1 MRKMILSI
9 IAVCS
14 AMMMQAQEIDF
25 EGLKAFAE
33 ELEALQGEHV
43 SCDTMAY
50 REFLDYLGTLI
61 VGDADELFAKLD
73 KEDFQ
78 FINISSP
85 DDIGRESIYKVLDKY
100 EVTTAEVLFGIPLL
114 LCNRSNGDLVVLFVG
129 DKASLMILDYGDSI
143 EVLYLN
149 SDLMEIIKEIFTS
162 NMANG
167 DEVKITIGNSGD
179 LQFSYSFSR
188 TTEGIT
194 TERKEREP
202 TERKANEGEEPKVY
216 SFDQQS
222 DGTDPYERFNEEV
235 IEIASKAAESS
246 IPAGVQEI
254 ADLEKPSFV
263 LNLETSRFFVAIP
276 TVSEEIKKEMQPY
289 AAYGVYDWIN
299 ELGFGKGAMTD
310 SADQKS
316 EIILPEDVARLYAVK
331 HLPQEKWNE
340 EGYSPLFKVIYQKE
354 YQGGTPAVLYRHSKN
369 EAGYKDMLSDL
380 GFLFKLELGDT
391 YKNLEVTQQS
401 ERNGKRFVQLYGK
414 SNIVMYVFDSP
425 EDKYCH
431 MSILIGGAGG
441 FEQAVNEYV
450 IGGERDIATRCNII
464 INSDVADGSGG
475 IHFTTDEYF
484 FAGKSHQNGVHIDFK
499 YWDLYT
505 R

>member
-1 MRKMILSI
+1 MKKMILWLA
-9 IAVCS
+9 AVCT
-14 AMMMQAQEIDF
+14 AMTMQAQEIDWT
-25 EGLKAFAE
+25 GLTIFAE
-33 ELEALQGEHV
+33 ELEALQDEHV

-61 VGDADELFAKLD
+61 VGDADELFSKMD

-78 FINISSP
+78 FINISSF
-85 DDIGRESIYKVLDKY
+85 DGIGRESIYKVLDKY

-129 DKASLMILDYGDSI
+129 DKASLMILDYGDSM

-162 NMANG
+162 KMTNG

-188 TTEGIT
+188 TTDSRI
-194 TERKEREP
+194 TERKE
-202 TERKANEGEEPKVY
+202 NEEPKVY

-222 DGTDPYERFNEEV
+222 DGTEYLSFNKDVNKETANTE
-235 IEIASKAAESS
+235 K
-246 IPAGVQEI
+246 VQEI
-254 ADLEKPSFV
+254 ADLKKPTFV
-263 LNLETSRFFVAIP
+263 LNLETGRVNVAIP
-276 TVSEEIKKEMQPY
+276 TVPEDIKKDMQPY

-299 ELGFGKGAMTD
+299 GLGFGKGAMAD

-331 HLPQEKWNE
+331 HQPQEKWNE
-340 EGYSPLFKVIYQKE
+340 EGYSPLFKAIYQKE
-354 YQGGTPAVLYRHSKN
+354 YQGSTPAVLYRHSKN
-369 EAGYKDMLSDL
+369 EAGYKDMLRDL

-391 YKNLEVTQQS
+391 YKNLKVTQQS
-401 ERNGKRFVQLYGK
+401 EREGKRFVQLYGEGG
-414 SNIVMYVFDSP
+414 ILMCVFDSS

-431 MSILIGGAGG
+431 MSILVGGAGG

-450 IGGERDIATRCNII
+450 IGGERDFATRCNII
-464 INSDVADGSGG
+464 INSDLSDGSGG

-484 FAGKSHQNGVHIDFK
+484 FAGKSHKNGVHIDFK

-505 R
+505 K

>member
-1 MRKMILSI
+1 
-9 IAVCS
+9 
-14 AMMMQAQEIDF
+14 MQAQEIDWM
-25 EGLKAFAE
+25 GLTKFSN
-33 ELEALQGEHV
+33 ELESLQGEHV

-61 VGDADELFAKLD
+61 VGDADELFSKMD

-85 DDIGRESIYKVLDKY
+85 DGIGRESIYKVLDKY

-162 NMANG
+162 KMTNG

-188 TTEGIT
+188 TRDEQ
-194 TERKEREP
+194 EEDEKEQ
-202 TERKANEGEEPKVY
+202 KVY

-222 DGTDPYERFNEEV
+222 DGTEYLSFNEDVNKETPN
-235 IEIASKAAESS
+235 AEK
-246 IPAGVQEI
+246 VQEI
-254 ADLEKPSFV
+254 ADLKKPAFV
-263 LNLETSRFFVAIP
+263 LNLETGCVNVAIP
-276 TVSEEIKKEMQPY
+276 AVPEDTRKDMQPY

-299 ELGFGKGAMTD
+299 GLGFGKGAMTD

-316 EIILPEDVARLYAVK
+316 GIILPEDVARLYAVK

-340 EGYSPLFKVIYQKE
+340 EGYSPMLKAIYQKE

-369 EAGYKDMLSDL
+369 EAGYRDMLSDL

-391 YKNLEVTQQS
+391 YKNLKVTQQS
-401 ERNGKRFVQLYGK
+401 EREGKRFVQLYGEGG
-414 SNIVMYVFDSP
+414 ILMCVFESS

-431 MSILIGGAGG
+431 MSILIGGSGG

-464 INSDVADGSGG
+464 INSDPSDGSGG

-484 FAGKSHQNGVHIDFK
+484 FAGKSHKSGVHINFR

-505 R
+505 K

>member
-1 MRKMILSI
+1 MIMKKMILSI

-14 AMMMQAQEIDF
+14 AMVMQAQEIDWM
-25 EGLKAFAE
+25 GLTKFSN
-33 ELEALQGEHV
+33 ELESLQGEHV

-61 VGDADELFAKLD
+61 VGDADELFSKMD

-85 DDIGRESIYKVLDKY
+85 DGIGRESIYKVLDKY

-129 DKASLMILDYGDSI
+129 DKASLMIIDYGDSI

-162 NMANG
+162 KMTNG

-188 TTEGIT
+188 TTDSRI
-194 TERKEREP
+194 TERKEDES
-202 TERKANEGEEPKVY
+202 EEPKVY

-222 DGTDPYERFNEEV
+222 DGTEYLSLNKDVNKETANTE
-235 IEIASKAAESS
+235 K
-246 IPAGVQEI
+246 VQEI
-254 ADLEKPSFV
+254 ADLKKPTFV
-263 LNLETSRFFVAIP
+263 LNLETGRVNVAIP
-276 TVSEEIKKEMQPY
+276 TVPEDIKKDMQPY

-299 ELGFGKGAMTD
+299 GLGFGKGAMTD

-340 EGYSPLFKVIYQKE
+340 EGYSPTFKAIYQKE
-354 YQGGTPAVLYRHSKN
+354 YQGGTPAVLYRFSKS
-369 EAGYKDMLSDL
+369 EEGYKDMLSDL

-391 YKNLEVTQQS
+391 YRNLKVTQQS
-401 ERNGKRFVQLYGK
+401 ERNGKRFVQLYGEGG
-414 SNIVMYVFDSP
+414 ILMCVFDSP
-425 EDKYCH
+425 ADHYCH
-431 MSILIGGAGG
+431 MSILVGGGGG

-450 IGGERDIATRCNII
+450 FGGERDIATRCNII
-464 INSDVADGSGG
+464 INSDLSGDSCG

-484 FAGKSHQNGVHIDFK
+484 FAGKSHKNGVHIDFR

-505 R
+505 K

>member
-1 MRKMILSI
+1 MKKMILSI

-14 AMMMQAQEIDF
+14 AMVMQAQEIDWM
-25 EGLKAFAE
+25 GLTKFSN
-33 ELEALQGEHV
+33 ELESLQGEHV

-61 VGDADELFAKLD
+61 VGDADELFSKMD

-85 DDIGRESIYKVLDKY
+85 DGIGRESIYKVLDKY

-162 NMANG
+162 KMTNG
-167 DEVKITIGNSGD
+167 DEVKITIGASGD

-188 TTEGIT
+188 TRDEQ
-194 TERKEREP
+194 EEDEKEQ
-202 TERKANEGEEPKVY
+202 KVY

-222 DGTDPYERFNEEV
+222 DGTEYLSFNEDVNKETPN
-235 IEIASKAAESS
+235 AEK
-246 IPAGVQEI
+246 VQEI
-254 ADLEKPSFV
+254 ADLKKPAFV
-263 LNLETSRFFVAIP
+263 LNLETGCVNVAIP
-276 TVSEEIKKEMQPY
+276 AVPEDTRKDMQPY

-299 ELGFGKGAMTD
+299 GLGFGKGAMTD

-340 EGYSPLFKVIYQKE
+340 EGYSPMLKAIYQKE

-369 EAGYKDMLSDL
+369 EAGYRDMLSDL

-391 YKNLEVTQQS
+391 YKNLKVTQQS
-401 ERNGKRFVQLYGK
+401 EREGKRFVQLYGEGG
-414 SNIVMYVFDSP
+414 ILMCVFESA

-431 MSILIGGAGG
+431 MSILIGGGGG

-464 INSDVADGSGG
+464 INSDLSGDSGG

-484 FAGKSHQNGVHIDFK
+484 FAGKSHKSGVHIDFK

-505 R
+505 K

>member
-1 MRKMILSI
+1 MKKMILWLA
-9 IAVCS
+9 AVCT
-14 AMMMQAQEIDF
+14 AMTMQAQEIDWT
-25 EGLKAFAE
+25 GLTIFAE
-33 ELEALQGEHV
+33 ELEALQDEHV

-61 VGDADELFAKLD
+61 VGDADELFSKMD

-78 FINISSP
+78 FINISSFNG
-85 DDIGRESIYKVLDKY
+85 IGRESIYKVLDKY

-162 NMANG
+162 KMTNG

-188 TTEGIT
+188 TTDSRI
-194 TERKEREP
+194 TERKEG
-202 TERKANEGEEPKVY
+202 EGEEPKVY

-222 DGTDPYERFNEEV
+222 DGTEYLSFNKDVNKETANTE
-235 IEIASKAAESS
+235 K
-246 IPAGVQEI
+246 VQEI
-254 ADLEKPSFV
+254 ADLKKPTFV
-263 LNLETSRFFVAIP
+263 LNLETGRVNVAIP
-276 TVSEEIKKEMQPY
+276 TVPEDIKKDMQPY

-299 ELGFGKGAMTD
+299 GLGFGKGAMTD
-310 SADQKS
+310 DADQKS

-340 EGYSPLFKVIYQKE
+340 EGYSPMLKAIYQKE

-369 EAGYKDMLSDL
+369 EVGYKDMLSDL

-391 YKNLEVTQQS
+391 YRNLKVTQQS
-401 ERNGKRFVQLYGK
+401 KREGKRFVQLYGEGG
-414 SNIVMYVFDSP
+414 ILMCVFDSS

-431 MSILIGGAGG
+431 MSILVGGAGG

-450 IGGERDIATRCNII
+450 IGGERDLATRCNII

-484 FAGKSHQNGVHIDFK
+484 FAGKSHKNGVHIDFK

-505 R
+505 K

>member
-1 MRKMILSI
+1 M
-9 IAVCS
+9 V
-14 AMMMQAQEIDF
+14 MQAQEIDWM
-25 EGLKAFAE
+25 GLTKFSN
-33 ELEALQGEHV
+33 ELESLQGEHV

-61 VGDADELFAKLD
+61 VGDADELFSKMD

-85 DDIGRESIYKVLDKY
+85 DGIGRESIYKVLDKY

-162 NMANG
+162 KMTNG

-188 TTEGIT
+188 TTDSRI
-194 TERKEREP
+194 TERKED
-202 TERKANEGEEPKVY
+202 EGEEPKVY

-222 DGTDPYERFNEEV
+222 DGTEYLSFNKDVNKETANTE
-235 IEIASKAAESS
+235 K
-246 IPAGVQEI
+246 VQEI
-254 ADLEKPSFV
+254 ADLKKPTFV
-263 LNLETSRFFVAIP
+263 LNLETGRVNVAIP
-276 TVSEEIKKEMQPY
+276 TVPEDIKKDMQPY

-299 ELGFGKGAMTD
+299 GLGFGKGMTD

-340 EGYSPLFKVIYQKE
+340 EGYSPMLKAIYQKE

-369 EAGYKDMLSDL
+369 EVGYRDMLSDL
-380 GFLFKLELGDT
+380 GFLFNLELGDT
-391 YKNLEVTQQS
+391 YKNLKVTQQS
-401 ERNGKRFVQLYGK
+401 EREGKRFVQLYGEGG
-414 SNIVMYVFDSP
+414 ILMCVFDSS

-450 IGGERDIATRCNII
+450 IGGERDFATRCNII
-464 INSDVADGSGG
+464 INSDLSDGSGG

-484 FAGKSHQNGVHIDFK
+484 FAGKSHQNGVHIDFR

>member
-1 MRKMILSI
+1 MKKMILCFI
-9 IAVCS
+9 AAVCT
-14 AMMMQAQEIDF
+14 AMTMQAQEIDWT
-25 EGLKAFAE
+25 GLTIFAE
-33 ELEALQGEHV
+33 ELEALQDEHV
-43 SCDTMAY
+43 SCDTMTH
-50 REFLDYLGTLI
+50 RELLDYLDTEI
-61 VGDADELFAKLD
+61 ISDSVTDALLAKLD
-73 KEDFQ
+73 KKDFRL
-78 FINISSP
+78 IKISSP
-85 DDIGRESIYKVLDKY
+85 DGIGREIIYKVLDKY

-114 LCNRSNGDLVVLFVG
+114 LCNRSNGDQAMLFVG
-129 DKASLMILDYGDSI
+129 DKASLMVLDHGDSI
-143 EVLYLN
+143 EVIYLN
-149 SDLMEIIKEIFTS
+149 TDLMEIIKEVFTA
-162 NMANG
+162 MMING
-167 DEVKITIGNSGD
+167 NGGSITIGESGD

-188 TTEGIT
+188 TTEAIT
-194 TERKEREP
+194 TERN
-202 TERKANEGEEPKVY
+202 ANGDEEPKVY

-235 IEIASKAAESS
+235 DKVATLTAMPDMSGLIREMEK
-246 IPAGVQEI
+246 
-254 ADLEKPSFV
+254 LEKPSF
-263 LNLETSRFFVAIP
+263 LLIP
-276 TVSEEIKKEMQPY
+276 GSDCYNVFPPSVPEEIRKEMQPY
-289 AAYGVYDWIN
+289 AVYGVYDWIN

-340 EGYSPLFKVIYQKE
+340 EGYSPLFKAIYQKE

-369 EAGYKDMLSDL
+369 EMGYKDMLSDL
-380 GFLFKLELGDT
+380 GVLFNLELGDT
-391 YKNLEVTQQS
+391 YRNLKVTQQS
-401 ERNGKRFVQLYGK
+401 EREGKRFVQLYGEGR
-414 SNIVMYVFDSP
+414 ILMCVFDSP

-431 MSILIGGAGG
+431 MSILIGGGGG

-450 IGGERDIATRCNII
+450 FGGERDIAKRCNII

>member
-1 MRKMILSI
+1 MKKMILWLA
-9 IAVCS
+9 AVCT
-14 AMMMQAQEIDF
+14 AMTMQAQEIDWM
-25 EGLKAFAE
+25 GLTKFSN
-33 ELEALQGEHV
+33 ELESLQGEHV

-61 VGDADELFAKLD
+61 VGDADELFSKMD

-85 DDIGRESIYKVLDKY
+85 DGIGRESIYKVLDKY

-149 SDLMEIIKEIFTS
+149 SDLMEIVKEIFTS
-162 NMANG
+162 KMTNG
-167 DEVKITIGNSGD
+167 DEVKISIGNSGE

-188 TTEGIT
+188 TSEHVE
-194 TERKEREP
+194 TERGECREP
-202 TERKANEGEEPKVY
+202 EVY

-222 DGTDPYERFNEEV
+222 SGTDPYERFNEEV
-235 IEIASKAAESS
+235 AQLAAQTEERLSGEQQAQLAEQIKS
-246 IPAGVQEI
+246 
-254 ADLEKPSFV
+254 LNKPSFV
-263 LNLETSRFFVAIP
+263 QIP
-276 TVSEEIKKEMQPY
+276 GTEDYLLGIPELSDEPSHV
-289 AAYGVYDWIN
+289 VYDWVN
-299 ELGFGKGAMTD
+299 ELGFGKGAVKD
-310 SADQKS
+310 NPHQKS
-316 EIILPEDVARLYAVK
+316 EIILPEDVARLYAVT

-340 EGYSPLFKVIYQKE
+340 EGYSPMLKAIYQKE
-354 YQGGTPAVLYRHSKN
+354 YQGGTPAVLYRFSKS
-369 EAGYKDMLSDL
+369 EEGYKDMLSDL

-391 YKNLEVTQQS
+391 YRNLKVTQQS
-401 ERNGKRFVQLYGK
+401 ERNDKRFVQFYGEGG
-414 SNIVMYVFDSP
+414 ILMCVFDSP
-425 EDKYCH
+425 ADHYCH
-431 MSILIGGAGG
+431 MSILVGGGGG

-450 IGGERDIATRCNII
+450 FGGERDIATRCNII
-464 INSDVADGSGG
+464 INSDLSGNSCG

-484 FAGKSHQNGVHIDFK
+484 FAGKSHKNGVHIDFR

-505 R
+505 K

>member
-1 MRKMILSI
+1 MKKMII
-9 IAVCS
+9 CFIAVCS
-14 AMMMQAQEIDF
+14 AMVMQAQEIDF

-33 ELEALQGEHV
+33 ELESLQGEHV

-61 VGDADELFAKLD
+61 VGDAEELFSKMD

-78 FINISSP
+78 FINISSFNG
-85 DDIGRESIYKVLDKY
+85 IGRESIYKVLDKY

-162 NMANG
+162 KMTNG

-188 TTEGIT
+188 TTDSRI
-194 TERKEREP
+194 TERKEG
-202 TERKANEGEEPKVY
+202 EGEEPKVY

-222 DGTDPYERFNEEV
+222 DGTEYLSFNKDVNKETANTE
-235 IEIASKAAESS
+235 K
-246 IPAGVQEI
+246 VQEI
-254 ADLEKPSFV
+254 ADLKKPTFV
-263 LNLETSRFFVAIP
+263 LNLETGRVNVAIP
-276 TVSEEIKKEMQPY
+276 TVPEDIKKDMQPY

-299 ELGFGKGAMTD
+299 GLGFGKGAMTD

-340 EGYSPLFKVIYQKE
+340 EGYSPMLKAIYQKE

-369 EAGYKDMLSDL
+369 EMGYKDMLKDL
-380 GFLFKLELGDT
+380 GFLFNLELGDT
-391 YKNLEVTQQS
+391 YRNLKVTQQS
-401 ERNGKRFVQLYGK
+401 EREGKRFVQLYGEGG
-414 SNIVMYVFDSP
+414 ILMCVFDSS

-431 MSILIGGAGG
+431 MSILVGGAGG
-441 FEQAVNEYV
+441 FEKAVNEYV

-484 FAGKSHQNGVHIDFK
+484 FAGKSHKNGVHIDFK

-505 R
+505 K

>member
-1 MRKMILSI
+1 MKKMILWLA
-9 IAVCS
+9 AVCT
-14 AMMMQAQEIDF
+14 AMTMQAQEIDWT
-25 EGLKAFAE
+25 GLTIFAE
-33 ELEALQGEHV
+33 ELEALQDDHV

-61 VGDADELFAKLD
+61 VGDADELFSKMD

-85 DDIGRESIYKVLDKY
+85 DGIGRESIYKVLDKY

-162 NMANG
+162 KMTNG

-188 TTEGIT
+188 TTDSRI
-194 TERKEREP
+194 TERKEG
-202 TERKANEGEEPKVY
+202 EGEEPKVY

-222 DGTDPYERFNEEV
+222 DGTEYLSFNKDVNKETANTE
-235 IEIASKAAESS
+235 K
-246 IPAGVQEI
+246 VQEI
-254 ADLEKPSFV
+254 ADLKKPTFV
-263 LNLETSRFFVAIP
+263 LNLETGRVNVAIP
-276 TVSEEIKKEMQPY
+276 TVPEDIKKDMQPY

-299 ELGFGKGAMTD
+299 GLGFGKGMTD

-340 EGYSPLFKVIYQKE
+340 EGYSPMLKAIYQKE

-369 EAGYKDMLSDL
+369 EVGYKDMLSDL

-391 YKNLEVTQQS
+391 YKNLKVTQQS
-401 ERNGKRFVQLYGK
+401 EREGKRFVQLYGEGG
-414 SNIVMYVFDSP
+414 ILMCVFDSS

-431 MSILIGGAGG
+431 MSILVGGAGG
-441 FEQAVNEYV
+441 FEKAVNEYV
-450 IGGERDIATRCNII
+450 IGGERDIAEKCNII
-464 INSDVADGSGG
+464 INSDLSDGSGG

-484 FAGKSHQNGVHIDFK
+484 FAGKSHKNGVHIDFK

-505 R
+505 K

>member
-1 MRKMILSI
+1 MKKMILCI
-9 IAVCS
+9 MVVCS
-14 AMMMQAQEIDF
+14 AMAMQAQEIDWT
-25 EGLKAFAE
+25 GLTQFAD
-33 ELEALQGEHV
+33 ELESLQGEHV
-43 SCDTMAY
+43 SCDTMTY
-50 REFLDYLGTLI
+50 RDFLDYLGTLI
-61 VGDADELFAKLD
+61 VGDADELFSQMD
-73 KEDFQ
+73 KKNFQ
-78 FINISSP
+78 FVNISSP
-85 DDIGRESIYKVLDKY
+85 DGIGRESIYKVLDKY
-100 EVTTAEVLFGIPLL
+100 EVTTAEMLFGIPLL
-114 LCNRSNGDLVVLFVG
+114 LCNRSNSDLVDLVVLFVG
-129 DKASLMILDYGDSI
+129 DKASLMVLDYGESI
-143 EVLYLN
+143 EVLLLN

-167 DEVKITIGNSGD
+167 DEAKITIGASGD

-188 TTEGIT
+188 TTDSRI
-194 TERKEREP
+194 TERKE
-202 TERKANEGEEPKVY
+202 NEGEEPKVY

-222 DGTDPYERFNEEV
+222 DGTEYLSFNEDFNKVVANATKAQEV
-235 IEIASKAAESS
+235 
-246 IPAGVQEI
+246 
-254 ADLEKPSFV
+254 ADLEKPSFI
-263 LNLETSRFFVAIP
+263 LNLETSLFNVAIP
-276 TVSEEIKKEMQPY
+276 SVPEEIRKEMQPY

-299 ELGFGKGAMTD
+299 GLGFGKGAMTD

-331 HLPQEKWNE
+331 HLSQEKWNE
-340 EGYSPLFKVIYQKE
+340 EGYSPMLKAIYQKE

-369 EAGYKDMLSDL
+369 EVGYKDMLSDL

-391 YKNLEVTQQS
+391 YKNLKVTQQS
-401 ERNGKRFVQLYGK
+401 EREGKRFVQLYGEGG
-414 SNIVMYVFDSP
+414 ILMCVFDSS

-431 MSILIGGAGG
+431 MSILVGGTGG

-484 FAGKSHQNGVHIDFK
+484 FAGKSHKNGVHIDFR

>member
-1 MRKMILSI
+1 M
-9 IAVCS
+9 AVCT
-14 AMMMQAQEIDF
+14 AMTMQAQEIDWT
-25 EGLKAFAE
+25 GLIKFSD
-33 ELEALQGEHV
+33 ELGALQGEHV
-43 SCDTMAY
+43 SCDTMTH
-50 REFLDYLGTLI
+50 RELLDYLDTEIISNADTL
-61 VGDADELFAKLD
+61 LAKLD
-73 KEDFQ
+73 KKDFRL
-78 FINISSP
+78 INIGSA
-85 DDIGRESIYKVLDKY
+85 DGIGRESIYKVLDKY

-114 LCNRSNGDLVVLFVG
+114 LCNRSNGDLVILFVG
-129 DKASLMILDYGDSI
+129 DKASLMVLDYGDSM

-149 SDLMEIIKEIFTS
+149 SDLMMIFREIFTS
-162 NMANG
+162 MMING
-167 DEVKITIGNSGD
+167 DGGNITIGESGD

-188 TTEGIT
+188 TW
-194 TERKEREP
+194 
-202 TERKANEGEEPKVY
+202 NEQAEEAEDAEEPKVY

-222 DGTDPYERFNEEV
+222 EGTDPYERFNEEV
-235 IEIASKAAESS
+235 IEIASKTAASS
-246 IPAGVQEI
+246 IPVGVQEI

-263 LNLETSRFFVAIP
+263 QNLETSHFFVAIS
-276 TVSEEIKKEMQPY
+276 TVSEDIKKEMQPY

-299 ELGFGKGAMTD
+299 GLGFGKGAMTD

-331 HLPQEKWNE
+331 HLPQGKWNE
-340 EGYSPLFKVIYQKE
+340 EGYSPMLKAIYQKE

-369 EAGYKDMLSDL
+369 EAGYRDMLSDL

-391 YKNLEVTQQS
+391 YKNLKVTQQS
-401 ERNGKRFVQLYGK
+401 EREGKRFVQLYGEGG
-414 SNIVMYVFDSP
+414 ILMCVFESS

-464 INSDVADGSGG
+464 INSDLSGDSGG

-484 FAGKSHQNGVHIDFK
+484 FAGKSHKSGVHINFR

-505 R
+505 K

>member
-1 MRKMILSI
+1 MKKMILSI

-14 AMMMQAQEIDF
+14 AMAMQAQEIDF

-33 ELEALQGEHV
+33 ELESLQGEHV
-43 SCDTMAY
+43 SCDTMTH
-50 REFLDYLGTLI
+50 RELLDYLGTEI
-61 VGDADELFAKLD
+61 VSDADELFTKLD
-73 KEDFQ
+73 KKDFRL
-78 FINISSP
+78 INIGSP
-85 DDIGRESIYKVLDKY
+85 DGIGRESIYKVLDKY

-114 LCNRSNGDLVVLFVG
+114 LCNRSNGDLVILFVG
-129 DKASLMILDYGDSI
+129 DKASLMVLDYGDSI

-162 NMANG
+162 KMTNG

-188 TTEGIT
+188 TTDSRI
-194 TERKEREP
+194 TERKE
-202 TERKANEGEEPKVY
+202 NEGEEPKVY

-222 DGTDPYERFNEEV
+222 DGTEYLSFNKDVNKETANTE
-235 IEIASKAAESS
+235 K
-246 IPAGVQEI
+246 VQEI
-254 ADLEKPSFV
+254 ADLKKPTFV
-263 LNLETSRFFVAIP
+263 LNLETGRVNVAIP
-276 TVSEEIKKEMQPY
+276 TVPEDIKKDMQPY

-299 ELGFGKGAMTD
+299 GLGFGKGMTD
-310 SADQKS
+310 DADQKS

-340 EGYSPLFKVIYQKE
+340 EGFSPMLKAIYQKE

-369 EAGYKDMLSDL
+369 EVGYKDMLSDL
-380 GFLFKLELGDT
+380 GFLFNLELGDT
-391 YKNLEVTQQS
+391 YKNLKVTQQS
-401 ERNGKRFVQLYGK
+401 EREDKRFVQLYGEGG
-414 SNIVMYVFDSP
+414 ILMCVFDSS

-431 MSILIGGAGG
+431 MSILVGGAGG

-464 INSDVADGSGG
+464 INSDLSGDSGG

-484 FAGKSHQNGVHIDFK
+484 FAGKSHKSGVHINFR
-499 YWDLYT
+499 YWELYT

>member
-1 MRKMILSI
+1 MKKWILCF
-9 IAVCS
+9 IAVCT
-14 AMMMQAQEIDF
+14 AMTMQAQEIDWM
-25 EGLKAFAE
+25 GLTRFSD

-43 SCDTMAY
+43 SCDTMTH
-50 REFLDYLGTLI
+50 RELLDYLDTEI
-61 VGDADELFAKLD
+61 VSDADELFTKLD
-73 KEDFQ
+73 KKDFRL
-78 FINISSP
+78 IKIGSP
-85 DDIGRESIYKVLDKY
+85 DGIGRESIYKVLDRY

-114 LCNRSNGDLVVLFVG
+114 LCYRRDGAQVMLFVG
-129 DKASLMILDYGDSI
+129 DKASLMVLDYGDSI

-149 SDLMEIIKEIFTS
+149 SDLMMIFKEIFTS
-162 NMANG
+162 MVING
-167 DEVKITIGNSGD
+167 DGGNITIGESGD
-179 LQFSYSFSR
+179 LQFSYSFKR
-188 TTEGIT
+188 TKDEQ
-194 TERKEREP
+194 EEDE
-202 TERKANEGEEPKVY
+202 EEPKVY

-222 DGTDPYERFNEEV
+222 SGNDPYERLNEEV
-235 IEIASKAAESS
+235 GKVAARTAIPDFSELNKEIEKL
-246 IPAGVQEI
+246 G
-254 ADLEKPSFV
+254 KPSF
-263 LNLETSRFFVAIP
+263 LLIP
-276 TVSEEIKKEMQPY
+276 GTDCYNVFTPSVPEEIRKEMQPY

-299 ELGFGKGAMTD
+299 GLGFGKGAMTD

-340 EGYSPLFKVIYQKE
+340 EGYSPMLKAIYQKE

-369 EAGYKDMLSDL
+369 EAGYRDMLSDL

-391 YKNLEVTQQS
+391 YKNLKVTQQS
-401 ERNGKRFVQLYGK
+401 EREGRRFVQLYGEGG
-414 SNIVMYVFDSP
+414 ILMCVFESA

-464 INSDVADGSGG
+464 INSDLSGDSGG

-484 FAGKSHQNGVHIDFK
+484 FAGKSHKSGVHIDFR

>member
-1 MRKMILSI
+1 MILSI

-14 AMMMQAQEIDF
+14 AMVMQAQEIDWM
-25 EGLKAFAE
+25 GLTKFSN
-33 ELEALQGEHV
+33 ELESLQGEHV

-61 VGDADELFAKLD
+61 VGDADELFSKMD

-85 DDIGRESIYKVLDKY
+85 DGIGRESIYKVLDKY

-114 LCNRSNGDLVVLFVG
+114 LCNRSNGDLAVLFVG

-162 NMANG
+162 KMANG

-188 TTEGIT
+188 TIDSRI
-194 TERKEREP
+194 TERKEV
-202 TERKANEGEEPKVY
+202 EEPRVY

-222 DGTDPYERFNEEV
+222 DGTDPYERLNEEV
-235 IEIASKAAESS
+235 IDIASKIATSS
-246 IPAGVQEI
+246 TPTGVQEI
-254 ADLEKPSFV
+254 ADLEKPSFI
-263 LNLETSRFFVAIP
+263 LNLETNSFLVAIP
-276 TVSEEIKKEMQPY
+276 TVPEDIKKDMQPY

-299 ELGFGKGAMTD
+299 GLGFGKGAMTD

-331 HLPQEKWNE
+331 HQPQEKWNE
-340 EGYSPLFKVIYQKE
+340 EGYSPLFKAIYQKE
-354 YQGGTPAVLYRHSKN
+354 YQGSTPAVLYRHSKN

-380 GFLFKLELGDT
+380 GFLFKLEPGDT
-391 YKNLEVTQQS
+391 YRNLKVTQQS
-401 ERNGKRFVQLYGK
+401 ERNGKRFVQLYGEGR
-414 SNIVMYVFDSP
+414 IVMCVFDSP

-431 MSILIGGAGG
+431 MSILIGGGGG

-464 INSDVADGSGG
+464 INSDPSDGSGG

-484 FAGKSHQNGVHIDFK
+484 FAGKSHKNGVHIDFR

>member
-1 MRKMILSI
+1 MKKMILWLA
-9 IAVCS
+9 AVCT
-14 AMMMQAQEIDF
+14 AMTMQAQEIDWT
-25 EGLKAFAE
+25 GLTIFAE
-33 ELEALQGEHV
+33 ELEALQDEHV

-61 VGDADELFAKLD
+61 VGDADELFSKMD

-85 DDIGRESIYKVLDKY
+85 DGIGRESIYKVLDKY

-162 NMANG
+162 KMTNG

-188 TTEGIT
+188 TTDSRI
-194 TERKEREP
+194 TERKEG
-202 TERKANEGEEPKVY
+202 EGEEPKLY

-222 DGTDPYERFNEEV
+222 DGTEYLSFNKDVNKETANTE
-235 IEIASKAAESS
+235 K
-246 IPAGVQEI
+246 VQEI
-254 ADLEKPSFV
+254 ADLKKPTFV
-263 LNLETSRFFVAIP
+263 LNLETGRVNVAIP
-276 TVSEEIKKEMQPY
+276 TVPEDIKKDMQPY

-299 ELGFGKGAMTD
+299 SLGFGKGMTD

-340 EGYSPLFKVIYQKE
+340 EGYSPMLKAIYQKE

-369 EAGYKDMLSDL
+369 EVGYKDMLSDL

-391 YKNLEVTQQS
+391 YKNLKVTQQS
-401 ERNGKRFVQLYGK
+401 EREGKRFVQLYGEGG
-414 SNIVMYVFDSP
+414 ILMCVFDSS

-431 MSILIGGAGG
+431 MSILVGGAGG

-450 IGGERDIATRCNII
+450 IGGERDFATRCNII
-464 INSDVADGSGG
+464 INSDLSDGSGG

-484 FAGKSHQNGVHIDFK
+484 FAGKSHKNGVHIDFK

-505 R
+505 K

>member
-1 MRKMILSI
+1 M
-9 IAVCS
+9 A
-14 AMMMQAQEIDF
+14 MQAQEIDS

-33 ELEALQGEHV
+33 ELESLQGEHV
-43 SCDTMAY
+43 SCDTMTH
-50 REFLDYLGTLI
+50 RELLDYLGTEI
-61 VGDADELFAKLD
+61 VSDADELFTKLD
-73 KEDFQ
+73 KKDFRL
-78 FINISSP
+78 INIGSP
-85 DDIGRESIYKVLDKY
+85 DGIGRESIYKVLDKY

-114 LCNRSNGDLVVLFVG
+114 LCNRSNGDLVILFVG
-129 DKASLMILDYGDSI
+129 DKASLMVLDYGDSI

-149 SDLMEIIKEIFTS
+149 SDLMIIFKEIFTS
-162 NMANG
+162 MMING
-167 DEVKITIGNSGD
+167 DGGKITIGASGD

-188 TTEGIT
+188 TTDSRI
-194 TERKEREP
+194 TERKE
-202 TERKANEGEEPKVY
+202 NEGEEPKVY

-222 DGTDPYERFNEEV
+222 DGTEYLSFNKDVNKETANTE
-235 IEIASKAAESS
+235 K
-246 IPAGVQEI
+246 VQEI
-254 ADLEKPSFV
+254 ADLKKPTFV
-263 LNLETSRFFVAIP
+263 LNLETGRVNVAIP
-276 TVSEEIKKEMQPY
+276 TVPEDIKKDMQPY

-299 ELGFGKGAMTD
+299 SLGFGKGMTD

-340 EGYSPLFKVIYQKE
+340 EGYSPMLKAIYQKE

-369 EAGYKDMLSDL
+369 EVGYKDMLSDL

-391 YKNLEVTQQS
+391 YKNLKVTQQS
-401 ERNGKRFVQLYGK
+401 KREGKRFVQLYGEGG
-414 SNIVMYVFDSP
+414 ILMCVFDSS

-431 MSILIGGAGG
+431 MSILVGGTGG

-450 IGGERDIATRCNII
+450 IGGERDFATRCNII
-464 INSDVADGSGG
+464 INSDVADGSGS

-505 R
+505 K

>member
-1 MRKMILSI
+1 M
-9 IAVCS
+9 
-14 AMMMQAQEIDF
+14 
-25 EGLKAFAE
+25 
-33 ELEALQGEHV
+33 

-61 VGDADELFAKLD
+61 VGDADELFSKMD
-73 KEDFQ
+73 KEEFQ

-85 DDIGRESIYKVLDKY
+85 DDIGRESIYMVLDKY

-188 TTEGIT
+188 TTDSRI
-194 TERKEREP
+194 TEREED
-202 TERKANEGEEPKVY
+202 EGEESKVY

-222 DGTDPYERFNEEV
+222 DGTEYLSFNEDFNKVVANATKAQEV
-235 IEIASKAAESS
+235 
-246 IPAGVQEI
+246 
-254 ADLEKPSFV
+254 ADLEKPSFI
-263 LNLETSRFFVAIP
+263 LNLETSLFNVAIP
-276 TVSEEIKKEMQPY
+276 SVPEEIRKEMQPY

-299 ELGFGKGAMTD
+299 GLGFGKGAMTD

-340 EGYSPLFKVIYQKE
+340 EGYSPMLKAICQKE
-354 YQGGTPAVLYRHSKN
+354 YQGGTPAVLYRHSNN
-369 EAGYKDMLSDL
+369 EVGYRDMLSDL

-391 YKNLEVTQQS
+391 YKNLKVTQQS
-401 ERNGKRFVQLYGK
+401 EREGKRFVQLYGEGG
-414 SNIVMYVFDSP
+414 ILMCVFDSS

-431 MSILIGGAGG
+431 MSILVGGTGG